1 MKVNIKDVRGLY
13 PFLFNKDKPK
23 KADQDPKH
31 RVTLAMPEDHP
42 AVDQLYDAALTV
54 LTAKVGADAAE
65 RWMKNNF
72 GIDKKTGVL
81 HWGDK
86 RDEPS
91 ADFDGTRYFT
101 AKSDSMPVIKT
112 SMGFVQKREGTIR
125 DEDGD
130 DIELERDEHGKQIYA
145 GCMVNASVNVVA
157 WKNDNGT
164 GVSTYLLG
172 IKFRKDGD
180 EQQLGETVDDDD
192 LDDDDE
198 DVAPPKKV
206 AAPAKKKK

>member
-1 MKVNIKDVRGLY
+1 MKVNIKNVRALY
-13 PFLFNKDKPK
+13 PFLFSKDQPK
-23 KADQDPKH
+23 KADQDPKY
-31 RVTLAMPEDHP
+31 RVTLTMEEDHP
-42 AVDQLYDAALTV
+42 GVEQIREAALEV

-72 GIDKKTGVL
+72 GVDKKTGVL

-91 ADFDGTRYFT
+91 EDFDATRYFT
-101 AKSDSMPVIKT
+101 AKSDSQPVIQT
-112 SMGFVQKREGTIR
+112 SLGAKQKREGMVR

-130 DIELERDEHGKQIYA
+130 DIELDRDEHGKQIYA
-145 GCMVNASVNVVA
+145 GCFVNASINVVA

-180 EQQLGETVDDDD
+180 EQQLGETVGDDD